1 MVKQS
6 SLTPNEYL
14 HIKTLHL
21 IVFFT
26 KNLTYNQFKSLK
38 LYRFAMFYTKHY
50 DRVAFFN

>member
-38 LYRFAMFYTKHY
+38 TLSICNVLHKTL
-50 DRVAFFN
+50 